1 MVISYSKYASALIF
15 ESLCVIWFESVCVI
29 WFESVCDKVSRERV

>member
-1 MVISYSKYASALIF
+1 MYVCIYIDISKGLYMVISYSKYASALIF

-29 WFESVCDKVSRERV
+29 